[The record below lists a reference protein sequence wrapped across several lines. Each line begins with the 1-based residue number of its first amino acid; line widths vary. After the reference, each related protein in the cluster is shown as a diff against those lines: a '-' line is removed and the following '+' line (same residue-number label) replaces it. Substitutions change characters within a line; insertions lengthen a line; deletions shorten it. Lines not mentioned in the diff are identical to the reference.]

1 VPSPASG
8 SGSPVAGADVDVD
21 GDGEP
26 LAGPLAGGDVLVVA
40 DAEEDVL
47 VDGADC
53 VGVEDFRA
61 LVVGLAERVA

>member
-1 VPSPASG
+1 LVD
-8 SGSPVAGADVDVD
+8 AGADVDVV

-26 LAGPLAGGDVLVVA
+26 LAGPVGGDVLV
-40 DAEEDVL
+40 DAGAEGDVL
-47 VDGADC
+47 VAGADC